1 MKKKRKQKQKKAVN
15 YNRLGLL
22 TITVVVLLFLGGLYI
37 SSQRL
42 EQRLQMY
49 NIKKENLDQ
58 RIADEKERTV
68 EIDNLKDYMKTDE
81 YAEEV
86 ARERLGLVKPDEI
99 VFQEEKLSGIRR
111 RIAVCRQRR
120 NPFFVSCRELRKNQG
135 HPGIL

>member
-1 MKKKRKQKQKKAVN
+1 MN

-49 NIKKENLDQ
+49 DIKKENLDQ

-68 EIDNLKDYMKTDE
+68 EIDNL
-81 YAEEV
+81 
-86 ARERLGLVKPDEI
+86 
-99 VFQEEKLSGIRR
+99 
-111 RIAVCRQRR
+111 
-120 NPFFVSCRELRKNQG
+120 
-135 HPGIL
+135 

>member
-49 NIKKENLDQ
+49 DIKKENLDQ

-68 EIDNLKDYMKTDE
+68 EI
-81 YAEEV
+81 V
-86 ARERLGLVKPDEI
+86 
-99 VFQEEKLSGIRR
+99 
-111 RIAVCRQRR
+111 
-120 NPFFVSCRELRKNQG
+120 
-135 HPGIL
+135 

>member
-1 MKKKRKQKQKKAVN
+1 MN

-99 VFQEEKLSGIRR
+99 VFQEEKL
-111 RIAVCRQRR
+111 
-120 NPFFVSCRELRKNQG
+120 LHDQG
-135 HPGIL
+135 

>member
-1 MKKKRKQKQKKAVN
+1 VN

-49 NIKKENLDQ
+49 DIKKENLDQ

-99 VFQEEKLSGIRR
+99 VFQEEKL
-111 RIAVCRQRR
+111 
-120 NPFFVSCRELRKNQG
+120 LHDQG
-135 HPGIL
+135 

>member
-1 MKKKRKQKQKKAVN
+1 MN

-49 NIKKENLDQ
+49 DIKKENLDQ

-99 VFQEEKLSGIRR
+99 VFQEEKL
-111 RIAVCRQRR
+111 
-120 NPFFVSCRELRKNQG
+120 LHDQG
-135 HPGIL
+135 